1 MNLHKV
7 TKIAALILSVLSLV
21 FLTLL
26 LMSKSEDK
34 DNSWVSPLI
43 YIAYII
49 LAACVAVVLV
59 YVFKNLLGNKETLK
73 RTLITLGIFGGIALI
88 SFLIADSSD
97 IYNVKK
103 ELLVSGSSSKLVS
116 TGLNMSYILGALS
129 IGSLFFF
136 MFKNPKK

>member
-49 LAACVAVVLV
+49 LAACVAIVVI
-59 YVFKNLLGNKETLK
+59 YVFKNLLSSKETLK

-136 MFKNPKK
+136 MFKNAKK

>member
-49 LAACVAVVLV
+49 LAACVAVVV
-59 YVFKNLLGNKETLK
+59 IYVFKNLLSSKETLK

-97 IYNVKK
+97 IYNVNK

-136 MFKNPKK
+136 MFKNTKK